1 MNEKKPLILVSND
14 DGVDAEG
21 LIRLTDALRN
31 LGNIV
36 VFAPDGPRSGMS
48 CAITSSRPITYK
60 KLSQEEGLTVY
71 SCTGTPTDCV
81 KLALSEV
88 LPAKPDL
95 LVSGIN
101 HGGNHA
107 LAVHY
112 SGTMGAAFEG
122 CVFNVPSIGVSLDNY
137 KSGSDFSE
145 SCRLIRILARQV
157 LMNGLPHGVYLN
169 LNVPDI
175 SNVKGIAVGRQTD
188 GKWEREYHREEKDGI
203 TEYWL
208 TGEFEVSGPVYP
220 DNDITLLDEGYAS
233 LVPCKIDVTDYTF
246 INKLKEWDWESIE
259 KSFCLSD

>member
-1 MNEKKPLILVSND
+1 MNKNKPLILISND

-21 LIRLTDALRN
+21 LIRLTNALRN
-31 LGNIV
+31 LGEIV

-81 KLALSEV
+81 KLVLSEV
-88 LPAKPDL
+88 LPVKPDL

-122 CVFNVPSIGVSLDNY
+122 CVFSVPSIGVSLDKY
-137 KSGSDFSE
+137 TSGSDFSE
-145 SCRLIRILARQV
+145 SCRLIRILAEQV
-157 LMNGLPHGVYLN
+157 LKKGLPDGVYLN
-169 LNVPDI
+169 LNVPNI
-175 SNVKGIAVGRQTD
+175 TKVRGIAVGRQTT
-188 GKWEREYHREEKDGI
+188 GKWEREYNREEKDGM

-208 TGEFEVSGPVYP
+208 TGDFEMSGPAYP

-233 LVPCKIDVTDYTF
+233 LVPCKVDVTDYAFRDVLET
-246 INKLKEWDWESIE
+246 WD
-259 KSFCLSD
+259 FNR